1 MDYQC
6 VHLGTQP
13 ILGDFKS
20 VLSERTDKLSL
31 KIWLY
36 SGKSSIANMVRI
48 WFSQNVFWVVIL
60 QKCALQ
66 VAVYF
71 HLVIPLRN
79 R

>member
-66 VAVYF
+66 VAVY
-71 HLVIPLRN
+71 LKN
-79 R
+79 TK